1 MGYEAKSFGQ
11 IKIWFFNIWLKKI
24 TAINQKLK
32 ISFKIGGIV
41 IRQMNL
47 QVGGM
52 LKMIFVCH
60 VIALVLML
68 SFLIQCPAREF
79 VGITVGYAQ
88 Q

>member
-1 MGYEAKSFGQ
+1 MFGGML
-11 IKIWFFNIWLKKI
+11 IR
-24 TAINQKLK
+24 KLD
-32 ISFKIGGIV
+32 
-41 IRQMNL
+41 L

-60 VIALVLML
+60 LIALILIT

-79 VGITVGYAQ
+79 VGITVGYHQ